1 MTDIPEVIAD
11 DVLEVKA
18 ALGGNVEAAE
28 AFQRVLNYYASL
40 RHLDD
45 ERRRAI
51 EQNLARYVN
60 EQLGKAMQPV
70 TKAVQDMWTHAD
82 GVLATEKTVKDAGQA
97 IAGAL
102 VETLNQVQ
110 AQLDLMSSRTEGVAY
125 ALDEI
130 EERLTGIGG
139 DINVKITQ
147 KPRKKK
153 PVTIMGKM
161 FGTKEEG
168 KDDDDRPKQK

>member
-1 MTDIPEVIAD
+1 MDNVPEVIVD

-28 AFQRVLNYYASL
+28 AFQRVISYYASL

-60 EQLGKAMQPV
+60 EQLEKAMVPV
-70 TKAVQDMWTHAD
+70 QTAVQNMWNHSEL
-82 GVLATEKTVKDAGQA
+82 LATEKTVQGAGKA
-97 IAGAL
+97 IAGAV
-102 VETLNQVQ
+102 VESLKQVQ
-110 AQLDLMSSRTEGVAY
+110 DQLTLMSSRTEGVAY

-130 EERLTGIGG
+130 EERVKDIGG
-139 DINVKITQ
+139 DISIKVTQ
-147 KPRKKK
+147 KPRKKAK
-153 PVTIMGKM
+153 PVTILGRMMGKSDD
-161 FGTKEEG
+161 KEE
-168 KDDDDRPKQK
+168 PKE